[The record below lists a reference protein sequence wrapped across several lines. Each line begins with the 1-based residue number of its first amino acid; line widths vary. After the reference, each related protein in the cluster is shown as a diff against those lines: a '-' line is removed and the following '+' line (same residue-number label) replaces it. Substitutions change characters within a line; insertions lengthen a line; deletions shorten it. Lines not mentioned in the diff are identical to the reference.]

1 MSPLLEASGLKK
13 AYGSGDESVQ
23 ALRGVD
29 IAVESGEFVS
39 IMGPSG
45 CGKSTLLHI
54 LGGLDRPDAG
64 TVTLEGQRTDSLSEG
79 ARAKLRRRSI
89 GYMFQFFNL
98 IGNMSAAENVEM
110 PALIAGL
117 GVAEARRR
125 RESLFEELGIAG
137 RAGYAPSRL
146 SGGEQQRVALARA
159 LVNRPSVLMA
169 DEPTGNLDSKSA
181 REVVSLLKKL
191 NSGGQ
196 TVLLVTHD
204 PRVAAAGDRVIRMR
218 DGVVVTETGLEGRG
232 PSAVSDLLSLRA

>member
-1 MSPLLEASGLKK
+1 MSQLLEAAGLKK

-29 IAVESGEFVS
+29 ITVEAGEFVS

-64 TVTLEGQRTDSLSEG
+64 TVTLEGRRTDSLSEG

-98 IGNMSAAENVEM
+98 IGSMSAAENVEM

-117 GVAEARRR
+117 GTAEARRR
-125 RESLFEELGIAG
+125 REELFEELGISG

-181 REVVSLLKKL
+181 REVVALLKKL

-232 PSAVSDLLSLRA
+232 VSVSELMSLRA